1 MTSYLL
7 RRVLYMLLLLWVLTV
22 VSFVIIQLPRGDYVT
37 TVALRLASS
46 GEEVSQQL
54 LDNLRRRYGLD
65 RPVHVQYFK
74 WFFNLLR
81 GEFGH
86 SFMLNKPVNQVIGE
100 RLALSIIISL
110 CTLFFTYLMAIPIG
124 IYSATH
130 QYRISDYLFMS
141 VGFIGL
147 ATPNFLLAMILMF
160 FSLKVG
166 MSVGGLFSP
175 EYLRAAWGVGKFLD
189 LLRHLPLPVI
199 IVGTAGT
206 AGLIRVMR
214 AQLLD
219 ELGKQYVVTARA
231 KGVGESRVL
240 FKYPVR
246 VAVNPMISTVGWL
259 LPVIVSG
266 EIITS
271 LVLGLPTVG
280 PLLFNALMS
289 EDMFLAATLVLF
301 LNFLTVVGTFISDI
315 MLTIVDPRIRFT
327 AQAA

>member
-1 MTSYLL
+1 MTGYLL

-65 RPVHVQYFK
+65 RPVHVQYLK

-86 SFMLNKPVNQVIGE
+86 SFMLNKPVNRVIGE

-110 CTLFFTYLMAIPIG
+110 CTLFFTYMMAIPIG

-160 FSLKVG
+160 FALMLG

-219 ELGKQYVVTARA
+219 ELGKQYVVTACHELSQCRH
-231 KGVGESRVL
+231 L
-240 FKYPVR
+240 P
-246 VAVNPMISTVGWL
+246 VAVDSCALRDRHRDGVQLHRRWPARRRRSIQALNAVVTCRTNPQRSNRGRRRA
-259 LPVIVSG
+259 P
-266 EIITS
+266 
-271 LVLGLPTVG
+271 
-280 PLLFNALMS
+280 AR
-289 EDMFLAATLVLF
+289 LAA
-301 LNFLTVVGTFISDI
+301 VV
-315 MLTIVDPRIRFT
+315 
-327 AQAA
+327 A